1 MGNSRFNL
9 ETGEFEIVKPL
20 EVFSADEGR
29 LDCYKINGV
38 PVSEDIRPGDRFP
51 IEKRDLHRDFHRR
64 NQLKKLNDDQ
74 LKGLV
79 NNPEALAN
87 VVYGK
92 QAETTIVPETK
103 PETKSIFP

>member
-51 IEKRDLHRDFHRR
+51 IEKSDLHRDFHRR
-64 NQLKKLNDDQ
+64 NQLKKLNDEYFPTKYDYSMDQ
-74 LKGLV
+74 NMPGV
-79 NNPEALAN
+79 IRMP
-87 VVYGK
+87 GK
-92 QAETTIVPETK
+92 ASTDVAEDETQDLM
-103 PETKSIFP
+103 